1 MCGISGFVGKGSQK
15 NLLTMTDVIRHRGPD
30 DRGHFLKDG
39 VGFGHT
45 RLSIFDLSPAG
56 HQPMWNDR
64 KDVAIIFNGEIYN
77 FKELKK
83 NFNLEQKYHF
93 QSKSDTE
100 VVLHL
105 YEEFG
110 EDCFEKLDGMFAI
123 AIYDFKK
130 RTLLLARDRIGE
142 KPLYWGIFD
151 DTFVFGSEPGT
162 LLAHPLVKHEL
173 DLESLAQYL
182 TREYVPTPR
191 SIFKGI
197 YKLEPAHYLL
207 YREGR
212 VGKKFFWNI
221 PAGVASISF
230 EEALSGFDKL
240 LEKSIG
246 DRLAADV
253 PVGIFLS
260 GGIDSSTIAYYAQK
274 ASSQKIKTFS
284 IGFEEESFDESA
296 YAEQVA
302 TFLGTAHYHQ
312 RVTAQDSLNVLL
324 ESVSV
329 LGEPLADP
337 TIIPTLLL
345 SKFTRQRVT
354 VALGGDGG
362 DELLAGYNTFQA
374 DKLVSLYQSIP
385 SGIRDRLIEPLINS
399 LPASDKHFSLSFKL
413 QKFIEGANFAPL
425 ERHGRWLQAF
435 SKEELPDLLI
445 PDTYQEMVKVYPY
458 PSGDA
463 HLPQDILNSYLH
475 SYLMD
480 CLLAKTDSASM
491 CYALEVRAPFL
502 GTEIVEF
509 LITLPYEYKLHG
521 FITKYI
527 LKELMKD
534 KLPQNIVYRKKK
546 GFGVPV
552 SEWLKKDLKPL
563 LLDMLSR
570 ERITRQKIFNPDRV
584 QKIIVEHLSGKR
596 NNHKK
601 LWTLLTFQLW
611 ADKFLNKTSV

>member
-105 YEEFG
+105 YEEFD
-110 EDCFEKLDGMFAI
+110 ENCFEKLDGMFAI

-221 PAGVASISF
+221 PAGA
-230 EEALSGFDKL
+230 AKWGFKNTD
-240 LEKSIG
+240 IQH
-246 DRLAADV
+246 
-253 PVGIFLS
+253 
-260 GGIDSSTIAYYAQK
+260 YA
-274 ASSQKIKTFS
+274 
-284 IGFEEESFDESA
+284 
-296 YAEQVA
+296 
-302 TFLGTAHYHQ
+302 
-312 RVTAQDSLNVLL
+312 
-324 ESVSV
+324 
-329 LGEPLADP
+329 
-337 TIIPTLLL
+337 
-345 SKFTRQRVT
+345 
-354 VALGGDGG
+354 
-362 DELLAGYNTFQA
+362 
-374 DKLVSLYQSIP
+374 LYQ
-385 SGIRDRLIEPLINS
+385 
-399 LPASDKHFSLSFKL
+399 
-413 QKFIEGANFAPL
+413 
-425 ERHGRWLQAF
+425 
-435 SKEELPDLLI
+435 
-445 PDTYQEMVKVYPY
+445 
-458 PSGDA
+458 
-463 HLPQDILNSYLH
+463 
-475 SYLMD
+475 
-480 CLLAKTDSASM
+480 
-491 CYALEVRAPFL
+491 
-502 GTEIVEF
+502 
-509 LITLPYEYKLHG
+509 
-521 FITKYI
+521 
-527 LKELMKD
+527 
-534 KLPQNIVYRKKK
+534 
-546 GFGVPV
+546 
-552 SEWLKKDLKPL
+552 
-563 LLDMLSR
+563 
-570 ERITRQKIFNPDRV
+570 
-584 QKIIVEHLSGKR
+584 
-596 NNHKK
+596 
-601 LWTLLTFQLW
+601 
-611 ADKFLNKTSV
+611 

>member
-15 NLLTMTDVIRHRGPD
+15 DLLTMTDVIRHRGPD

-337 TIIPTLLL
+337 TLFLHFF
-345 SKFTRQRVT
+345 SQ
-354 VALGGDGG
+354 
-362 DELLAGYNTFQA
+362 
-374 DKLVSLYQSIP
+374 
-385 SGIRDRLIEPLINS
+385 NS
-399 LPASDKHFSLSFKL
+399 LDK
-413 QKFIEGANFAPL
+413 E
-425 ERHGRWLQAF
+425 
-435 SKEELPDLLI
+435 
-445 PDTYQEMVKVYPY
+445 
-458 PSGDA
+458 
-463 HLPQDILNSYLH
+463 
-475 SYLMD
+475 
-480 CLLAKTDSASM
+480 
-491 CYALEVRAPFL
+491 
-502 GTEIVEF
+502 
-509 LITLPYEYKLHG
+509 
-521 FITKYI
+521 
-527 LKELMKD
+527 
-534 KLPQNIVYRKKK
+534 
-546 GFGVPV
+546 
-552 SEWLKKDLKPL
+552 
-563 LLDMLSR
+563 
-570 ERITRQKIFNPDRV
+570 
-584 QKIIVEHLSGKR
+584 
-596 NNHKK
+596 
-601 LWTLLTFQLW
+601 
-611 ADKFLNKTSV
+611 